1 MELYYSAVNLKN
13 ETLHKVH
20 KLCQYQ
26 SYHKRNEGY
35 SWNRRT
41 CICED
46 SKNIKTVADNLVADS
61 DEIIIVL
68 DIVSTRKDKCYGDKN
83 GKHYE
88 YCFNKLS

>member
-61 DEIIIVL
+61 GEIIIVL
-68 DIVSTRKDKCYGDKN
+68 DIVSTRKDMLWRQKPQT
-83 GKHYE
+83 
-88 YCFNKLS
+88 LRVLLQ